1 MKIVLI
7 AVTFASARLTIAE
20 GDELASTVLSRS
32 SRDLIGYNRMHNN
45 VQIHRLKAFQNPNYT
60 KSIPNKSIDEILDQT
75 QLSEAQSKRWHKL
88 RRQMAAIRRLK
99 RARML
104 KELGD

>member
-88 RRQMAAIRRLK
+88 RRQMTAIRRLK

-104 KELGD
+104 KELGY

>member
-7 AVTFASARLTIAE
+7 AVTFASARLIISE

-60 KSIPNKSIDEILDQT
+60 KSIANKSIDKILDET
-75 QLSEAQSKRWHKL
+75 QLSEAESKRWNKL
-88 RRQMAAIRRLK
+88 RQQMTAIKRLK
-99 RARML
+99 RAKLL
-104 KELGD
+104 KELGY